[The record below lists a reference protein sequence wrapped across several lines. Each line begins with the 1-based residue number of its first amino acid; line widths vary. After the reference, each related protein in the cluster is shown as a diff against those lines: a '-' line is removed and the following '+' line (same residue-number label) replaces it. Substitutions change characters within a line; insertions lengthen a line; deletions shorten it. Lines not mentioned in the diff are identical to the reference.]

1 LSKNYPNQRA
11 AHVEVE
17 LNDGTVHKYFQP
29 TRKGDPEMPLTD
41 DELNEKYFELTE
53 PVLGAA
59 DAKKLLDALWAC
71 EKLTDVDFKFTARP
85 RIRVAS

>member
-1 LSKNYPNQRA
+1 MLFRS
-11 AHVEVE
+11 
-17 LNDGTVHKYFQP
+17 KYFQP

-41 DELNEKYFELTE
+41 DELNGKYFELAE

-85 RIRVAS
+85 RIRAAG